1 MDGHSFQYD
10 QCLSVNFGYND
21 DQFSVPQVS
30 MTPESNTKL
39 NFDSPTSCIFVIIG
53 GKYLRMI
60 RKVMEKVNSVT
71 NDVGRSRPL
80 AVFLINDKKY
90 KESIDID
97 VDYGLDRYKS
107 TPVMVKL
114 NNTFICLQ

>member
-10 QCLSVNFGYND
+10 QCLSLNFDYND
-21 DQFSVPQVS
+21 DQLSVPQVS
-30 MTPESNTKL
+30 MTPDSNKKL

-71 NDVGRSRPL
+71 NDVGGIRPL
-80 AVFLINDKKY
+80 AVFIMSKNNY
-90 KESIDID
+90 KENVNIN
-97 VDYGLDRYKS
+97 VDYGFDRYKS
-107 TPVMVKL
+107 TPVMVK
-114 NNTFICLQ
+114 